1 MPISG
6 MAMVNP
12 ATVSA
17 CSLHVALP
25 FTTRPRQKVSDS
37 IAEDG
42 VIAKH
47 SERLGSLQME
57 L

>member
-6 MAMVNP
+6 MAMVNA

-17 CSLHVALP
+17 CSPHVALP